1 MKRSMARVL
10 AIGTLASLLL
20 GFCACSS
27 DSDEGEGG
35 PSTGGAGGSASG
47 GAGTGGATS
56 GGTGASDTGG
66 SASGGAATGGGDT
79 GGSGGEPSGG
89 AGGSSGGNGNGG
101 SGGAAQ
107 GTPYVFVGST
117 DGMVRVFTM
126 AESDG
131 SLTPA
136 GSLDTG
142 SGLDFIAVGP
152 DDRTVFVSFDGS
164 VSAYT
169 YDPTAKSLTFIDN
182 QTTFGVGTHVAVDPT
197 GGFVFV
203 AHYNQGA
210 ISFLPFSQDG
220 FGTAQ
225 KFTPGTNAHQVRV
238 DAAGKHVYVPCLGSD
253 WVAQYNLDA
262 DSGTLTAASPPTVGA
277 GNGPRHLDFHP
288 TAPVAYVVNEVAS
301 AIQVFDIDANGL
313 LTRRASDEVYMSPD
327 EAFHQSSDIH
337 VTPDGAFVYAANRQP
352 SELVLFRVETD
363 HSLTRLGA
371 NPLSG
376 VVRSFGVDPAG
387 KYLQVGGNDGRLA
400 ALRIDATSG
409 EVTETSAETGLGDI
423 HATVVRYLA
432 P

>member
-1 MKRSMARVL
+1 MKRATARLL
-10 AIGTLASLLL
+10 AIVTLASLLL
-20 GFCACSS
+20 AFCACSS
-27 DSDEGEGG
+27 DSDEGNGG
-35 PSTGGAGGSASG
+35 PGTGGTGGSATGGAETGGAASG
-47 GAGTGGATS
+47 GTDTGGA
-56 GGTGASDTGG
+56 DTGG
-66 SASGGAATGGGDT
+66 SASGGNETGGADT
-79 GGSGGEPSGG
+79 GGSGGEQSGG
-89 AGGSSGGNGNGG
+89 AGGSSGGNG
-101 SGGAAQ
+101 SGGAPQ

-126 AESDG
+126 ATSDG

-142 SGLDFIAVGP
+142 SGLDFIALGP

-169 YDPTAKSLTFIDN
+169 YDPTAESLTFVDD

-210 ISFLPFSQDG
+210 ISFLPFSQG
-220 FGTAQ
+220 SFGTAQ
-225 KFTPGTNAHQVRV
+225 KLTPGANAHQVRV

-253 WVAQYNLDA
+253 WVAQYDLNPT
-262 DSGTLTAASPPTVGA
+262 SGTLTAASPPTVGA

-301 AIQVFDIDANGL
+301 AVQVFDIDANGL
-313 LTRRASDEVYMSPD
+313 LTRRPNDEVYMSPD
-327 EAFHQSSDIH
+327 EAFHQSSDIR
-337 VTPDGAFVYAANRQP
+337 VSPDGAFVYAANRQP
-352 SELVLFRVETD
+352 SELVRFRVESD

-371 NPLSG
+371 DPLSG

-400 ALRIDATSG
+400 ALKIDAATG
-409 EVTETSAETGLGDI
+409 AVTETSAETGLGDI
-423 HATVVRYLA
+423 HATVVRYLV